1 MSLIAIDLDGTL
13 LNESCEI
20 SAENAAAVRR
30 AQQSGVIVAIST
42 GRMHF
47 DVREICRRAAIKTPI
62 VSANGGIV
70 HDEAGNLLYN
80 AAMEREAVLAA
91 VNWLEEQA
99 VYYEVSTDAAIYA
112 PRQGRDRLAAEMERL
127 RDVEPMVKMRSAA
140 EIEARQDSQAGRV
153 VVADYR
159 EALPETED
167 VYKLYAFTYDR
178 AVQSA
183 AVREF
188 GACEQIAVYQGGPYS
203 FDLVAAEASKGE
215 GLSRLAVHLGLELKE
230 AAAIGDSQND
240 IAMFEAV
247 GCSIAMGNAKP
258 EIKGLCRFVTKTNQE
273 DGVAH
278 AIDKLLAGSWN

>member
-1 MSLIAIDLDGTL
+1 MGLFAIDLDGTL
-13 LNESCEI
+13 LNDNCEI

-47 DVREICRRAAIKTPI
+47 DVREICRRAALKTPI
-62 VSANGGIV
+62 ISANGGVV
-70 HDEAGNLLYN
+70 HDEVGNLLYN
-80 AAMEREAVLAA
+80 AAIERDAVLTA
-91 VNWLEEQA
+91 VNWLEDKA

-112 PRQGRDRLAAEMERL
+112 PCQGRDRLVAEMERL
-127 RDVEPMVKMRSAA
+127 HEVEPMVKMRSAA

-159 EALPETED
+159 AALPEKEE
-167 VYKLYAFTYDR
+167 VYKLYVFTYDR

-188 GACEQIAVYQGGPYS
+188 GACERLAVYQGGPYS
-203 FDLVAAEASKGE
+203 FDLVSAEASKGK
-215 GLSRLAVHLGLELKE
+215 GVLHLAEYLGVDPKS

-240 IAMFEAV
+240 IAMFETV

-258 EIKGLCRFVTKTNQE
+258 EIKGFCRFVTKTNQE
-273 DGVAH
+273 NGVAY
-278 AIDKLLAGSWN
+278 AIDKLLTGSWN